1 MIDAEKILLPELLTT
16 LLHQEETLQFS
27 RFSSDTALQLGLG
40 IVEAAKLAHQS
51 VLVEIRFGDL
61 QLFQHAME
69 GCNPDNVDWVRRK
82 VNVVRRF
89 ARSSFY
95 MGTLYRSK
103 GTDFDTATGLDPR
116 EYAAHGGAFPLRIRG
131 AGMVGVVTVSG
142 LPQAED
148 HALAVAVLRTMV

>member
-1 MIDAEKILLPELLTT
+1 MPETEKSLLQELLR
-16 LLHQEETLQFS
+16 QEEALQFS
-27 RFSSDTALQLGLG
+27 HFSNAIALDLGLA
-40 IVEAAKLAHQS
+40 IVRAAERASQS
-51 VLVEIRFGDL
+51 VLVDIRFGDL

-69 GCNPDNVDWVRRK
+69 GTNPDNVDWVRRK
-82 VNVVRRF
+82 NNVVRRF

-131 AGMVGVVTVSG
+131 AGLVGTVTVSG

-148 HALAVAVLRTMV
+148 HALAVAVLKTMV

>member
-1 MIDAEKILLPELLTT
+1 MPETEKSLLQELLR
-16 LLHQEETLQFS
+16 QEEALQFS
-27 RFSSDTALQLGLG
+27 HFSNTIALDLGLA
-40 IVEAAKLAHQS
+40 IVRAAERASQA
-51 VLVEIRFGDL
+51 VLVDIRFGDL

-69 GCNPDNVDWVRRK
+69 GTNPDNVDWVRRK
-82 VNVVRRF
+82 NNVVRRF

-131 AGMVGVVTVSG
+131 AGLVGTVTVSG

-148 HALAVAVLRTMV
+148 HALAVAVLKTMV

>member
-1 MIDAEKILLPELLTT
+1 MMDAEKTLLPELLQ
-16 LLHQEETLQFS
+16 QEEALQFT
-27 RFSSDTALQLGLG
+27 RFSNDIALNLGLG
-40 IVEAAKLAHQS
+40 IVNAARQAGQS
-51 VLVEIRFGDL
+51 VLVDIRFGDL

-69 GCNPDNVDWVRRK
+69 GTNPDNVDWVRRK
-82 VNVVRRF
+82 NNVVRRF

-131 AGMVGVVTVSG
+131 AGIVGIVTVSG
-142 LPQAED
+142 LPQAQD
-148 HALAVAVLRTMV
+148 HALAVAVLGTMV

>member
-1 MIDAEKILLPELLTT
+1 MMEDEKT
-16 LLHQEETLQFS
+16 LLQALLQQEETLQFS
-27 RFSSDTALQLGLG
+27 RFSSDIALNLGLG
-40 IVEAAKLAHQS
+40 IVNAARQAGQS
-51 VLVEIRFGDL
+51 VMVEIRFGEL

-95 MGTLYRSK
+95 MGTLYRSQ
-103 GTDFDTATGLDPR
+103 GTDFDAGTGLDPR

-131 AGMVGVVTVSG
+131 AGLVGVVTVSG

-148 HALAVAVLRTMV
+148 HALAVAVLQTLI

>member
-1 MIDAEKILLPELLTT
+1 MIEDEKT
-16 LLHQEETLQFS
+16 LLQALLQQEETLQFS
-27 RFSSDTALQLGLG
+27 RFSSDIALNLGLG
-40 IVEAAKLAHQS
+40 IVNAARQAGQS
-51 VLVEIRFGDL
+51 VMVEIRFGEL

-82 VNVVRRF
+82 NNVVRRF

-95 MGTLYRSK
+95 MGTLYRSQ
-103 GTDFDTATGLDPR
+103 GSDFDTGTGLDPR

-131 AGMVGVVTVSG
+131 AGLVGVVTVSG

-148 HALAVAVLRTMV
+148 HALAVAVLQTLI

>member
-1 MIDAEKILLPELLTT
+1 MMDAEKTLLPELLQ
-16 LLHQEETLQFS
+16 QEEALQFT
-27 RFSSDTALQLGLG
+27 RFSSDIALNLGLG
-40 IVEAAKLAHQS
+40 IVNAARQAGQS
-51 VLVEIRFGDL
+51 VLVDIRFGDL

-69 GCNPDNVDWVRRK
+69 GTNPDNVDWVRRK
-82 VNVVRRF
+82 NNVVRRF

-131 AGMVGVVTVSG
+131 AGIVGIVTVSG
-142 LPQAED
+142 LPQAQD
-148 HALAVAVLRTMV
+148 HALAVAVLGTMV

>member
-1 MIDAEKILLPELLTT
+1 MMEDEKTQLQALLQ
-16 LLHQEETLQFS
+16 QEETLQFS
-27 RFSSDTALQLGLG
+27 RFSSEIALHLGLG
-40 IVEAAKLAHQS
+40 IVNAARQAGQS
-51 VLVEIRFGDL
+51 VLVDIRFGDL

-82 VNVVRRF
+82 NNVVRRF

-95 MGTLYRSK
+95 MGTLYRSQ
-103 GTDFDTATGLDPR
+103 GSDFDSATGLDPR

-131 AGMVGVVTVSG
+131 AGLVGIVTVSG

-148 HALAVAVLRTMV
+148 HALAVAVLQTLV

>member
-1 MIDAEKILLPELLTT
+1 MIDAEKTLLQELLR
-16 LLHQEETLQFS
+16 QEETLQFS
-27 RFSSDTALQLGLG
+27 RFSSDIALNLGLG
-40 IVEAAKLAHQS
+40 IVNAARQAGQA
-51 VLVEIRFGDL
+51 VLVDIRCGDL

-69 GCNPDNVDWVRRK
+69 GTNPDNVDWVRRK

-131 AGMVGVVTVSG
+131 ADLVVGTVTVSG

-148 HALAVAVLRTMV
+148 HALAVAVLQTLVG